1 MEEERS
7 RALREVRI
15 VWQLHLARVAV
26 DVDFRRLFET
36 EDEEAGI
43 VVVDV
48 DVVVG
53 EQRAIREETFAFMS
67 LSHLLL
73 VGLGNL
79 PLPATR
85 HRLVSVQQEGASHV
99 FFQRRSLDHRLAR

>member
-48 DVVVG
+48 DVVV

-67 LSHLLL
+67 PSQLLL

-85 HRLVSVQQEGASHV
+85 HRLVSVQQKGASHV